1 MGKTYRDIE
10 EIAKQELLEEAI
22 EKKKVMLKSRIQEVR
37 SARKILAELERQY
50 QSLLDE
56 SIEDD

>member
-10 EIAKQELLEEAI
+10 GIAKQELLEEAI

-37 SARKILAELERQY
+37 SARKILAELEEEY
-50 QSLLDE
+50 QSFLDE

>member
-1 MGKTYRDIE
+1 MAKTYRDIE
-10 EIAKQELLEEAI
+10 GIAKQELLEEAI

-37 SARKILAELERQY
+37 SARKILAELEEEY
-50 QSLLDE
+50 QSLLNE

>member
-10 EIAKQELLEEAI
+10 GIAKQELLEEAVE
-22 EKKKVMLKSRIQEVR
+22 EKKEEIKYRLREVR
-37 SARKILAELERQY
+37 YARKILAELERQY
-50 QSLLDE
+50 QSLLNE